1 MHSDLKLVIAG
12 SGDLEESLSQR
23 AAQAGVAENLMLVGN
38 VMRDQLPAYYG
49 AATVTAVP
57 SIHDDAG
64 NVDGLPNVMLEA
76 LASGSAI
83 VASAVAGIPQ
93 AVSEGKEALL
103 VPERDP
109 KALADSI
116 LELLSSPDQRTRLG
130 SRAREKARS
139 IFDWGRVGEQFEDV
153 FRTVTRSGGAST

>member
-1 MHSDLKLVIAG
+1 M
-12 SGDLEESLSQR
+12 
-23 AAQAGVAENLMLVGN
+23 
-38 VMRDQLPAYYG
+38 
-49 AATVTAVP
+49 
-57 SIHDDAG
+57 HDDAG

-76 LASGSAI
+76 MASGSPI

-116 LELLSSPDQRTRLG
+116 LDLLRSPEQRNALG
-130 SRAREKARS
+130 TRAREKARS
-139 IFDWGRVGEQFEDV
+139 VFDWGRVGEQFEYV
-153 FRTVTRSGGAST
+153 FRSVTRSGGTPT